1 MKTSGNNDMKP
12 KLTAKAKMLWDA
24 IPGDVRLRIL
34 NNVWC
39 ANCSQATGI
48 GNISGKVEKGDL
60 ILRGVCTRCG
70 GNVTRL
76 IEND

>member
-1 MKTSGNNDMKP
+1 MKP
-12 KLTAKAKMLWDA
+12 KLTSKAKILWDA

-39 ANCSQATGI
+39 ANCSQVTGI
-48 GNISGKVEKGDL
+48 GNISGNVEKGDL

-70 GNVTRL
+70 GDVARL

>member
-1 MKTSGNNDMKP
+1 MNP
-12 KLTAKAKMLWDA
+12 KLTPQAKRRWEK
-24 IPGDVRLRIL
+24 IPGDILLRIL

-39 ANCSQATGI
+39 GHCAEVTGI

-70 GNVTRL
+70 GAVARL

>member
-1 MKTSGNNDMKP
+1 MKP
-12 KLTAKAKMLWDA
+12 NLTPQAKKIWEA
-24 IPGDVRLRIL
+24 IPGDLRLRLL

-39 ANCSQATGI
+39 GHCTAVTGI
-48 GNISGKVEKGDL
+48 GKISGKVEKGDL

-70 GNVTRL
+70 GDVARL